1 MAKADGQQ
9 LRRTEKMDSTNSGG
23 NGDQAAAANCGGGD
37 RRRAAVAADI
47 LYAREDG
54 WGWAPAA
61 QWAAELGGAAFVV

>member
-37 RRRAAVAADI
+37 RRRAAAAADI
-47 LYAREDG
+47 LYVQED
-54 WGWAPAA
+54 GWAPAA
-61 QWAAELGGAAFVV
+61 RWAAELGFVV